1 MIKVVIL
8 GSGNV
13 GTHLFK
19 AFKNNSKFEIKQ
31 WYSRNLKDISQY
43 SGFVKITDQLDQLE
57 FADMYVLAVNDDSIH
72 DLSTQLS
79 FTNRFVCH
87 TSGSKP
93 IDVIDL
99 KNRSGVFYPLQTF
112 SKESEI
118 AFSKIP
124 ICIE

>member
-43 SGFVKITDQLDQLE
+43 SDFVKITDQLDQLE
-57 FADMYVLAVNDDSIH
+57 FADM
-72 DLSTQLS
+72 
-79 FTNRFVCH
+79 
-87 TSGSKP
+87 
-93 IDVIDL
+93 
-99 KNRSGVFYPLQTF
+99 
-112 SKESEI
+112 
-118 AFSKIP
+118 
-124 ICIE
+124 